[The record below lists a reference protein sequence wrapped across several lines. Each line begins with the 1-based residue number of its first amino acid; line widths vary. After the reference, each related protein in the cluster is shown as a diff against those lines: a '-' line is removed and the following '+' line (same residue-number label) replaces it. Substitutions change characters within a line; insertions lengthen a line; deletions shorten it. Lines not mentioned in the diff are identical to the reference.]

1 MVSKT
6 THFSDAA
13 LAWQQWNLTDFSS
26 KSEHLL
32 RLAQALELDA
42 ADFAQVITYH
52 LNSARTRIAEGQ
64 LLVGPTG
71 ETNELYSSGRGV
83 VVLLHK
89 RSGVN
94 ASLAVVAQL
103 AAALIAGNSILLCSD
118 DTPLNSRL
126 ASALENSCFPVHL
139 VQIVAVEA
147 FNQIMT
153 CDVRQVGMIC
163 EPQDARQVNQELS
176 KRPGVIISPVIE
188 TDLDQ
193 LPMAHD
199 AALVLRFITERTRT
213 INITAIGGN
222 ASLLEMGSSN
232 H

>member
-1 MVSKT
+1 MVNKT
-6 THFSDAA
+6 TYFSDAA

-32 RLAQALELDA
+32 RLAQSLELDA
-42 ADFAQVITYH
+42 ADLAQVINYH
-52 LNSARTRIAEGQ
+52 LNCARTRIAEVQ
-64 LLVGPTG
+64 SLVGPTG

-83 VVLLHK
+83 VVILHK
-89 RSGVN
+89 RSGAN
-94 ASLAVVAQL
+94 ATLAVVAQL

-118 DTPLNSRL
+118 DETLNSRL
-126 ASALENSCFPVHL
+126 VSALENSSFPVHL
-139 VQIVAVEA
+139 VQIVAVDA
-147 FNQIMT
+147 FNQLMT
-153 CDVRQVGMIC
+153 CDIRQVGLIC
-163 EPQDARQVNQELS
+163 ESQDARLINQELS
-176 KRPGVIISPVIE
+176 KRTGVIISPVIE
-188 TDLDQ
+188 TDMDQ

-199 AALVLRFITERTRT
+199 TALVLRFITERTRT